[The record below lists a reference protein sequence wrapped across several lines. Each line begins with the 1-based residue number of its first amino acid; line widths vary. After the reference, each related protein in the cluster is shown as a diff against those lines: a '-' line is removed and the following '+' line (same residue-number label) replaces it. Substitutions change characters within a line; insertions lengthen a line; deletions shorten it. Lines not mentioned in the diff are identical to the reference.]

1 LGLMSGVDKVWEQVG
16 FSFLVLAIAFIIG
29 RVIRFVI
36 GRFFKK
42 NAAKLKVD
50 PTRYNFFKNAV
61 DFITLLIATIII
73 FRSIPSLHAFGTTL
87 LTGAGILAAIVG
99 FASQQAFSNIIS
111 GIFLVIFKPFSV
123 GDRVRIGTLYT
134 GDVED
139 ITLRHVVIKDFENR
153 RIVIPNSVISN
164 ETIVNST
171 ITDEKVCMFVEFN
184 ISFESNIDKALMA
197 MQETATQ
204 HPLCIDN
211 RTEEEKEKGEPKVLM
226 RVIEITDFSVK
237 LRAYTWARNPT
248 EGFDL
253 KCDLLKLIKER
264 FDKEGVEIP
273 YPHRTVISRDQAPAV
288 D

>member
-1 LGLMSGVDKVWEQVG
+1 MTTVDKFWEQVVFG
-16 FSFLVLAIAFIIG
+16 LIVLAVAFIVG
-29 RVIRFVI
+29 RVIRFAI
-36 GRFFKK
+36 GRFFKR
-42 NAAKLKVD
+42 NAVKLKVD

-61 DFITLLIATIII
+61 DFITFLIAIIII
-73 FRSIPSLHAFGTTL
+73 FRSIPSLHSFGTTL

-123 GDRVRIGTLYT
+123 GDRVRIGTLYA

-184 ISFESNIDKALMA
+184 ISFESSIDLAMKI
-197 MQETATQ
+197 MQETTSAHT
-204 HPLCIDN
+204 LCIDN
-211 RTEEEKEKGEPKVLM
+211 RTEEEKEKGEPKVQI

-237 LRAYTWARNPT
+237 IRAYAWARNPT

-253 KCDLLKLIKER
+253 KCDLIKQIKER
-264 FDKEGVEIP
+264 FDKENVEIP
-273 YPHRTVISRDQAPAV
+273 YPHRTILHRDQVPAG